1 MDNIE
6 EIKVGEN
13 TVSIFHDDF
22 PLNPRIDY
30 DNLGTM
36 TYNPRSREAFGEK
49 AMEGEE
55 VDAIFNNEHDYIALP
70 VYAYVHS
77 GATLN
82 TTGFS
87 CPWDSGQ
94 SGIIYVS
101 RAKVREEFSVKRISP
116 KLKEKVEGIL
126 RAEVETFSKYI
137 GGEVY
142 AFTVKNKEDEVIES
156 CGGFFDLEDCKSE
169 AKACA

>member
-1 MDNIE
+1 MSNIE

-22 PLNPRIDY
+22 PESPREW
-30 DNLGTM
+30 DNLGTI
-36 TYNPRSREAFGEK
+36 TYNPRSREVFGEK

-55 VDAIFNNEHDYIALP
+55 VDAIINNEHDYIALP

-77 GATLN
+77 GAVLN

-101 RAKVREEFSVKRISP
+101 KKKVREEFSVKRISP
-116 KLKEKVEGIL
+116 KLKEKVKEIL
-126 RAEVETFSKYI
+126 RAEIETFSKYI

-142 AFTVKNKEDEVIES
+142 GFTVTNKEGEIIDSV
-156 CGGFFDLEDCKSE
+156 GGFFDLEDCKGE
-169 AKACA
+169 AKECA